1 LIIIWTLPLSP
12 LPLQVAFAAVV
23 LALGAVPVPELAAV
37 PLLGAVATD
46 GAVVAPDPFAQPIAI
61 RLITATAAN
70 QRPTPFR
77 CIGAI
82 LLLPV
87 SRPLS

>member
-1 LIIIWTLPLSP
+1 LIIICTLPLSP
-12 LPLQVAFAAVV
+12 LPLQVALAAVA
-23 LALGAVPVPELAAV
+23 LALGCVPVPALEAV
-37 PLLGAVATD
+37 PLLGAATD
-46 GAVVAPDPFAQPIAI
+46 GALVAPDPFAQPIAI

-77 CIGAI
+77 FIGAI